1 MTRRHLRNFICAT
14 AAVLALV
21 GIFGEH
27 LRAYT
32 LLGYKWGTNQVL
44 YYVNAQNNYLSD
56 AVATAA
62 IQSAAS
68 AWTAQTGAN
77 FQFVYAGT
85 TSGSSFTDNHKNE
98 VFFRSDSTSP
108 GGETYWWA
116 DANGNLVDAD
126 ISFNQ
131 GRYVFTADG
140 LPCSGAIPLQDFAT
154 HEFGHAL
161 GLRHSGAVDAT
172 MYANF
177 PGWCDTSWRSLSSDD
192 ISGIQ
197 AMYSGGPAPTIP
209 TAPSSLTVS
218 RNASSPTSTLYLTW
232 NDRSSNESGFTIQRS
247 LDGLL
252 YLKVTDVA
260 VNVTSFTDQSL
271 LPGIQYYYRVAAYN
285 GVGTSSFSNVAGAV
299 TDVLS
304 SLLTSTSPDGTL
316 VPTAAQ
322 IVDSQSAVW
331 TIGAGSA
338 ILRNGSPAAG
348 GYGSKI
354 LWSGG
359 TIYVFGTDS
368 HWWKWLGNGWANIG
382 TTQPGAGTGSGTGS
396 SSASPDGT
404 LVPTVSQIVD
414 SQGAVWTIGS
424 GAAILRNGV
433 LAASGYGSKI
443 LWSGG
448 VIYVFGT
455 DSNWWRWSGSGWSN
469 VGGTQPN
476 TGSGSASANAT
487 SPDGTLVPVASQII
501 DGQGAVWTI
510 GSGAAILRNGVLA
523 ASGYGSKILWSGGTI
538 YVLGTDSNW
547 WKWLGGGWTNVGGAQ
562 PGTTGA
568 SPDGTTV
575 PTAAQIIDSQGAAWT
590 IGVAST
596 ILRDGAWAAG
606 GMGSRILWSGGTIY
620 VFGVDSNWW
629 RWSGGGWTNV
639 GQMF

>member
-32 LLGYKWGTNQVL
+32 LLGYKWSTNQVL

-98 VFFRSDSTSP
+98 VFFRTDSTSP

-218 RNASSPTSTLYLTW
+218 RNASSPTSTLYLAWT
-232 NDRSSNESGFTIQRS
+232 DRSSNEDGFRIERS
-247 LDGLL
+247 LDGLV

-260 VNVTSFTDQSL
+260 MNVTSFTDQGL

-285 GVGTSSFSNVAGAV
+285 GVGTSSYSNSASAFTDQLLSGGDSLTLSVQAV
-299 TDVLS
+299 KVRKSNKANLTWS
-304 SLLTSTSPDGTL
+304 GFTSTN
-316 VPTAAQ
+316 
-322 IVDSQSAVW
+322 VDVY
-331 TIGAGSA
+331 
-338 ILRNGSPAAG
+338 RNGTKLTTTANDGA
-348 GYGSKI
+348 Y
-354 LWSGG
+354 
-359 TIYVFGTDS
+359 TDS
-368 HWWKWLGNGWANIG
+368 VRLLGIYLYKVCQA
-382 TTQPGAGTGSGTGS
+382 GS
-396 SSASPDGT
+396 SSVCTA
-404 LVPTVSQIVD
+404 TVSV
-414 SQGAVWTIGS
+414 T
-424 GAAILRNGV
+424 
-433 LAASGYGSKI
+433 
-443 LWSGG
+443 
-448 VIYVFGT
+448 F
-455 DSNWWRWSGSGWSN
+455 
-469 VGGTQPN
+469 
-476 TGSGSASANAT
+476 
-487 SPDGTLVPVASQII
+487 
-501 DGQGAVWTI
+501 
-510 GSGAAILRNGVLA
+510 
-523 ASGYGSKILWSGGTI
+523 
-538 YVLGTDSNW
+538 
-547 WKWLGGGWTNVGGAQ
+547 
-562 PGTTGA
+562 
-568 SPDGTTV
+568 
-575 PTAAQIIDSQGAAWT
+575 
-590 IGVAST
+590 
-596 ILRDGAWAAG
+596 
-606 GMGSRILWSGGTIY
+606 
-620 VFGVDSNWW
+620 
-629 RWSGGGWTNV
+629 
-639 GQMF
+639 